1 VERRVSD
8 QELASYQMYPKVFAD
23 FAHAARKYGP
33 VSVLPTPVY
42 FYGMQVG
49 DEVNLGIEKGKA
61 LDVRLQAIGET
72 DEEGQVRIFF
82 ELNGQPRIVK
92 VPNRSATA
100 SLPARRKAEDG
111 NESHIAAPMPGAVTT
126 IAVKPGLQV
135 KAGDLLLTL
144 EAMKMETSL
153 SAPRDGKI
161 DEVLVSPGQPVD
173 AKDLLIVMHPGPQ

>member
-1 VERRVSD
+1 LDRRVD
-8 QELASYQMYPKVFAD
+8 EKELASYQMYPRVFAD
-23 FAHAARKYGP
+23 FAHASRKYGP
-33 VSVLPTPVY
+33 VSVLPTPIY

-49 DEVNLGIEKGKA
+49 DEASLGLEKGKA
-61 LDVRLQAIGET
+61 LVVRLQAIGET

-92 VPNRSATA
+92 VPNRAATA
-100 SLPARRKAEDG
+100 SLPARRKAEEG
-111 NESHIAAPMPGAVTT
+111 NDAHVAAPMPGAIST
-126 IAVKPGLQV
+126 ISVKAGQQV

-161 DEVLVSPGQPVD
+161 LEVLVSPGHPVD
-173 AKDLLIVMHPGPQ
+173 AKDLLVVMAA

>member
-1 VERRVSD
+1 
-8 QELASYQMYPKVFAD
+8 
-23 FAHAARKYGP
+23 
-33 VSVLPTPVY
+33 VLPTPIY

-49 DEVNLGIEKGKA
+49 DEASLAIEKGKA
-61 LDVRLQAIGET
+61 LVVRLQAIGDT

-92 VPNRSATA
+92 VPNRAATA
-100 SLPARRKAEDG
+100 SLPARRKAEEG
-111 NESHIAAPMPGAVTT
+111 NEAHVAAPMPGAVST
-126 IAVKPGLQV
+126 IAVKAGQQV

-161 DEVLVSPGQPVD
+161 LEVLVSPGHPVD
-173 AKDLLIVMHPGPQ
+173 AKDLLVVMAA